1 MDVAGGNERPLNL
14 GEIAQVALVVQDLQ
28 QAMQTYWKVLG
39 IGPWS
44 IYTYAP
50 SALRETMVRGKPVEY
65 SMRLAI
71 AHVGALQVELIQPL
85 EGPSIYKEFLAKQGE
100 GLHHIQSRVD
110 DIAKTLAAFREQ
122 GVDVLMSGKFG
133 EGEFYYMDTERLF
146 GFPYEVVKRRTRPAP
161 EATYPSDSAPTIPR

>member
-1 MDVAGGNERPLNL
+1 MDVHSGEEGQLNL
-14 GEIAQVALVVQDLQ
+14 GEIAQVALVVHDLER
-28 QAMQTYWKVLG
+28 AMETYWKVLG

-50 SALRETMVRGKPVEY
+50 PALRETMVRGKPVQY

-85 EGPSIYKEFLAKQGE
+85 EGPSIYKEFLAEQGE
-100 GLHHIQSRVD
+100 GLHHVQSRVD
-110 DIAKTLAAFREQ
+110 DIAKTLAAFGRK
-122 GVDVLMSGKFG
+122 GIGVLMSGKFG
-133 EGEFYYMDTERLF
+133 EGEYYYMDTERLF

-161 EATYPSDSAPTIPR
+161 DATYPPDSGSKIPR